1 MEPLRY
7 FRRCRPGPGRQ
18 VLARAMGRVGRR
30 WLVAV
35 TGAFLAAFLAGW
47 PVLASGPVLA
57 GPAMPGTAVAL
68 TAAQGKQARVL
79 APGAPTGLAATAG
92 KGTVSLSWSPPAS
105 NGGSA
110 ISGYDLYEG
119 TRAGGESAAPVNGSL
134 ISGTSYTVSGLTNG
148 TTYYFT
154 ARAVNAAK
162 LTSAPS
168 NEASAKPVAPVTAP
182 GAPGGLA
189 ATAGDARVSLSWTAP
204 ASDGGAAIT
213 GYRVYKGTSAT
224 FSDGAAAASVTGTAT
239 TVTGLT
245 NGTTYYF
252 RVAAVNKAGESEPSG
267 TASATPAAAV
277 TGPGAPA
284 GLTATPGNGRV
295 SLSWT
300 APASSGGAA
309 ISGYVIYQGTSPG
322 TGSPRAAGPVKGTS
336 YTVTGLTNGTRYYFK
351 VAAVN
356 KAGQGKA
363 SGEVSATPVSAASS
377 ASPSAPASASA
388 SASQS
393 SGTGAPGVPGA
404 PGRPIG
410 LTATAGNSQV
420 NLSWEAAAGAAR
432 YHVYEGTS
440 PAFHRA
446 SPVASTAGTSATVS
460 GLTNGTTY
468 YFVVTAVGASGKMS
482 ASSAVA
488 SAEPV
493 AGAILTAKKGTPKP
507 VIVSLAAVAVGATA
521 GALALGV
528 RRIHPRPLAPPAE
541 VRAVPD
547 PGRPAPVTIEE
558 TGLEELH
565 TVRIELHPA
574 AIVTTIEEIRS

>member
-1 MEPLRY
+1 MGPLRY
-7 FRRCRPGPGRQ
+7 SRRCQPGPGRQ
-18 VLARAMGRVGRR
+18 SLARAMRRASRR

-35 TGAFLAAFLAGW
+35 AGAFLFAILAGW
-47 PVLASGPVLA
+47 PVLASGPLPASA
-57 GPAMPGTAVAL
+57 GPVLAL
-68 TAAQGKQARVL
+68 TAAQGQQARVL
-79 APGAPTGLAATAG
+79 TPGAPTGLAATAG
-92 KGTVSLSWSPPAS
+92 KGKISLSWTAPAS

-119 TRAGGESAAPVNGSL
+119 TSAGGESTGPVNGSL

-154 ARAVNAAK
+154 AKAVNAAG
-162 LTSAPS
+162 LTSGPS
-168 NEASAKPVAPVTAP
+168 NEASATPEAPDTAP
-182 GAPGGLA
+182 GAPVDLA
-189 ATAGDARVSLSWTAP
+189 ATAGDAQVSLSWKAP
-204 ASDGGAAIT
+204 ASDGGADIT

-224 FSDGAAAASVTGTAT
+224 FRDGAQAASVTGTST
-239 TVTGLT
+239 TLTGLT

-252 RVAAVNKAGESEPSG
+252 WVTAVNKVGESDPSG
-267 TASATPAAAV
+267 SASAAPAAVV
-277 TGPGAPA
+277 TAPGVPG

-300 APASSGGAA
+300 APAASGGAA

-322 TGSPRAAGPVKGTS
+322 GGSPRPGAPVKGTS
-336 YTVTGLTNGTRYYFK
+336 YTVTGLTNGTTYYFK

-356 KAGQGKA
+356 GAGHQGKA
-363 SGEVSATPVSAASS
+363 SGEVPATPVAATTS
-377 ASPSAPASASA
+377 ASPSASASA
-388 SASQS
+388 SATQT

-404 PGRPIG
+404 PARPTG

-420 NLSWEAAAGAAR
+420 SLSWTAVAGAAN

-440 PAFHRA
+440 PTFHSA
-446 SPVASTAGTSATVS
+446 SPVASTASTTAMVS

-468 YFVVTAVGASGKMS
+468 YFVVTAMGASGRMS
-482 ASSAVA
+482 ASSEVA

-493 AGAILTAKKGTPKP
+493 AGAILTAKRTAPKP
-507 VIVSLAAVAVGATA
+507 VIISLAAVAVGATA
-521 GALALGV
+521 GAALLGA
-528 RRIHPRPLAPPAE
+528 RRLHPKPLPPGD

-547 PGRPAPVTIEE
+547 PVRPAPVTIEE